1 MKYLAAMALSD
12 AAQFSAL
19 GALLLV
25 LLPGVLLLSGARCG
39 ALANA

>member
-12 AAQFSAL
+12 AAPLSAL
-19 GALLLV
+19 RPLLLV
-25 LLPGVLLLSGARCG
+25 LPSVLLLSGARCG